1 MKTSE
6 IQKDIVNISKD
17 HMKKKMKAIH
27 IGDLLDGLLKKYGIK
42 RFEDEGS
49 DFKDRFSDIID
60 SMKKSEIIKEVPKG
74 YIVVIPGGEK
84 LIKESRTFSEHLKF
98 LVEGKLNEAV
108 SKDFDPDVKEVL
120 EELPYI
126 TFNKDVLGKTAI
138 AKLDDVKRVGTY
150 SCNIYPNSE
159 KDIAVTI
166 SLKPVDSN
174 KIITLSE
181 RLINT
186 EDSAWEKNFKKFI
199 NEARKIVEKLSE
211 LNQAD

>member
-60 SMKKSEIIKEVPKG
+60 SMKTSGIIKEVPIG
-74 YIVVIPGGEK
+74 HIVVIPGGET

-98 LVEGKLNEAV
+98 LVEGKLNESV

-126 TFNKDVLGKTAI
+126 TFNKDALGKTAI

-174 KIITLSE
+174 KIVTLSE

-186 EDSAWEKNFKKFI
+186 EDVAWEKNFKKFI

>member
-1 MKTSE
+1 MS
-6 IQKDIVNISKD
+6 
-17 HMKKKMKAIH
+17 
-27 IGDLLDGLLKKYGIK
+27 
-42 RFEDEGS
+42 
-49 DFKDRFSDIID
+49 
-60 SMKKSEIIKEVPKG
+60 
-74 YIVVIPGGEK
+74 
-84 LIKESRTFSEHLKF
+84 TFSEHLKF
-98 LVEGKLNEAV
+98 LVEGKLNEAD
-108 SKDFDPDVKEVL
+108 SKDFHPDVKEVL

-126 TFNKDVLGKTAI
+126 TFNKDALGKTAI
-138 AKLDDVKRVGTY
+138 AKLDDVKRVGAY

>member
-1 MKTSE
+1 MS
-6 IQKDIVNISKD
+6 
-17 HMKKKMKAIH
+17 
-27 IGDLLDGLLKKYGIK
+27 
-42 RFEDEGS
+42 
-49 DFKDRFSDIID
+49 
-60 SMKKSEIIKEVPKG
+60 
-74 YIVVIPGGEK
+74 
-84 LIKESRTFSEHLKF
+84 TFSEHLKF

-126 TFNKDVLGKTAI
+126 TFNKDALGKTAI

>member
-17 HMKKKMKAIH
+17 HMKKKMKAIR

-49 DFKDRFSDIID
+49 DFKDQFSDIID
-60 SMKKSEIIKEVPKG
+60 SMKKSEIIKEVPIG

-98 LVEGKLNEAV
+98 LVEGKLNESV

-126 TFNKDVLGKTAI
+126 TFNKDALGKTAI
-138 AKLDDVKRVGTY
+138 AKLDDVKRIGTY
-150 SCNIYPNSE
+150 SCNIYPNSS

-166 SLKPVDSN
+166 SLKDGNEYV
-174 KIITLSE
+174 TLAE
-181 RLINT
+181 RMFNF
-186 EDSAWEKNFKKFI
+186 EDAAWEKNFKKFI

>member
-60 SMKKSEIIKEVPKG
+60 SMKKSEIIKEVPIG

-98 LVEGKLNEAV
+98 LVEGKLNEATNDFSDTAFDELKKMNFKFNGSKGV
-108 SKDFDPDVKEVL
+108 FSKDVFADSKISKILVIAPTDDEDEV
-120 EELPYI
+120 ELKIY
-126 TFNKDVLGKTAI
+126 NY
-138 AKLDDVKRVGTY
+138 KLDEDNLYLEGYTIPTSKL
-150 SCNIYPNSE
+150 SNIS
-159 KDIAVTI
+159 
-166 SLKPVDSN
+166 
-174 KIITLSE
+174 
-181 RLINT
+181 
-186 EDSAWEKNFKKFI
+186 
-199 NEARKIVEKLSE
+199 KIVTS
-211 LNQAD
+211 

>member
-1 MKTSE
+1 ME
-6 IQKDIVNISKD
+6 CWL
-17 HMKKKMKAIH
+17 H
-27 IGDLLDGLLKKYGIK
+27 
-42 RFEDEGS
+42 
-49 DFKDRFSDIID
+49 D
-60 SMKKSEIIKEVPKG
+60 S
-74 YIVVIPGGEK
+74 
-84 LIKESRTFSEHLKF
+84 
-98 LVEGKLNEAV
+98 
-108 SKDFDPDVKEVL
+108 
-120 EELPYI
+120 
-126 TFNKDVLGKTAI
+126 GKTAI

>member
-60 SMKKSEIIKEVPKG
+60 SMKKSEIIKEVPIG
-74 YIVVIPGGEK
+74 HIVVIPGGEK

-126 TFNKDVLGKTAI
+126 TFNKDALGKTAI